1 MLPRNQLQIGTEP
14 EMFWSP
20 EPLMVGETLFL
31 EDSGWGGVCD
41 WEGLGIVMVNFMS
54 A

>member
-31 EDSGWGGVCD
+31 EDLG
-41 WEGLGIVMVNFMS
+41 WEGVYVTGKVLGIVMVNFM
-54 A
+54 